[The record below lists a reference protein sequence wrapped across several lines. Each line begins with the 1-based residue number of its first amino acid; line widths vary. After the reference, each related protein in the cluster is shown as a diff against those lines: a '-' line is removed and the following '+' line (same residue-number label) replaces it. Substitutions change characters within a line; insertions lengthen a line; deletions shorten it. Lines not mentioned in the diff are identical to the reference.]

1 MLNNIHSNSYY
12 NNEQYLEDENEK
24 CAKIKEE
31 KESDNDKQIDN
42 FLTKDIMNS
51 INFMSSLSENN
62 SPKKKTSG
70 DLLMN
75 DKTEVYE
82 DENDSFQQ
90 KSESDNINV
99 INHKELKIEKEIT
112 NNYKNNKKEY
122 VINNNKKDKEKNTSK
137 NYFYK
142 SFSYSEIQKDKI
154 LNENFESSCASSFFD
169 TSIQHLKEKLENE
182 FSFNSNSNKSYNFLR
197 KNNLN
202 SSSNI

>member
-24 CAKIKEE
+24 GAKIKEE

-75 DKTEVYE
+75 DKTEAYE

-122 VINNNKKDKEKNTSK
+122 VTIIFNKIN
-137 NYFYK
+137 F
-142 SFSYSEIQKDKI
+142 
-154 LNENFESSCASSFFD
+154 
-169 TSIQHLKEKLENE
+169 
-182 FSFNSNSNKSYNFLR
+182 
-197 KNNLN
+197 
-202 SSSNI
+202 

>member
-1 MLNNIHSNSYY
+1 
-12 NNEQYLEDENEK
+12 
-24 CAKIKEE
+24 
-31 KESDNDKQIDN
+31 
-42 FLTKDIMNS
+42 MNS

-142 SFSYSEIQKDKI
+142 SFSYSIK
-154 LNENFESSCASSFFD
+154 F
-169 TSIQHLKEKLENE
+169 
-182 FSFNSNSNKSYNFLR
+182 
-197 KNNLN
+197 
-202 SSSNI
+202 